1 MVLVR
6 SSGKVL
12 PDRRPLKGGPME
24 NAGTVISV
32 PIHAAGACRD
42 NICRYQEGS
51 QGGHG
56 YHHGPSERGDNKNIK
71 ISSYTQ
77 VWPDKK
83 SATTGEGKDIGTW
96 LRSMLRA

>member
-1 MVLVR
+1 MLVR

-51 QGGHG
+51 QRGHG
-56 YHHGPSERGDNKNIK
+56 YHHGPSERGDNENIK
-71 ISSYTQ
+71 ISLYTQ

-83 SATTGEGKDIGTW
+83 SVIEGDECDTGT
-96 LRSMLRA
+96 